1 MYSSSFFVFFSVLST
16 LLSGVA
22 AYGTIYRFD
31 NRAPATIKNGGGFKS
46 KGGDPATQENLF
58 KHCGPGSYA
67 NDPFISTSPLMD
79 LSHHGNYRYTLDSSK
94 IPDNKIWNVAEEYR
108 KAGKKN
114 DYEEEQELSIER
126 EIPWSAVIAVAQFS
140 EEDFMFKPLDMPKK
154 RAMFAH
160 DARRAEIEDIVV

>member
-1 MYSSSFFVFFSVLST
+1 MHSAPFFVFFSVLAT
-16 LLSGVA
+16 LLSSVA

-31 NRAPATIKNGGGFKS
+31 NRDPATIKSGGGFKS
-46 KGGDPATQENLF
+46 RGNDPATQENLF

-79 LSHHGNYRYTLDSSK
+79 LSHHGTYRYSVDSSK
-94 IPDNKIWNVAEEYR
+94 ITNKIWNVAEEYQ

-114 DYEEEQELSIER
+114 DYAEEQELSVQN
-126 EIPWSAVIAVAQFS
+126 EIPWSAVLAVAKWS
-140 EEDFMFKPLDMPKK
+140 DEEFMFQALEMPKK

-160 DARRAEIEDIVV
+160 DARRAEIEDVVV

>member
-1 MYSSSFFVFFSVLST
+1 MHSSSFFVFFSVLST

-31 NRAPATIKNGGGFKS
+31 NRPPATIKSGGGFKS
-46 KGGDPATQENLF
+46 KGSDAATQDNLF

-79 LSHHGNYRYTLDSSK
+79 LSHHGNYRYSLDSSK
-94 IPDNKIWNVAEEYR
+94 IPSKIWNVAEEYQ

-114 DYEEEQELSIER
+114 DYAEEQELSVQN
-126 EIPWSAVIAVAQFS
+126 EIPWAAVITVAQFS
-140 EEDFMFKPLDMPKK
+140 EEEFMFKPLPMPKK

-160 DARRAEIEDIVV
+160 DTRRAEIEEVVV